1 MNHSQ
6 ASALNFLLSQ
16 SIVETA
22 LVPASSEPVVIGR
35 SLTPKAKRSKKG
47 AKAELAIAQATAD
60 ALQFAN
66 QRNTAPA
73 PTCEALPEAGSLSA
87 QDFIVAMR
95 RAKNR
100 DDQVRAIA
108 GYVGYSTTELFG
120 TQEMNARLSANRAI
134 TPHKTLNFTMPK
146 EEHNAWRSVAGT
158 VAGMPDDS
166 AKRLANLQAQERE
179 TTDERCK
186 WIADYN
192 NESLAWKDRITA
204 KGLFDVAGER
214 LESIRRDIA
223 SFSF

>member
-1 MNHSQ
+1 MNTSQ
-6 ASALNFLLSQ
+6 ASALNFLLAQ
-16 SIVETA
+16 SIVEVSTLPVSA
-22 LVPASSEPVVIGR
+22 EPVVIGR
-35 SLTPKAKRSKKG
+35 SLTPKVKRSKKG
-47 AKAELAIAQATAD
+47 AKAERAIAEATAD

-66 QRNTAPA
+66 QKNTAPA
-73 PTCEALPEAGSLSA
+73 PTCLALPEAGSLSP
-87 QDFIVAMR
+87 QEFIVAMR

-100 DDQVRAIA
+100 DEQVRAIA
-108 GYVGYSTTELFG
+108 GYTGYSSTELFG

-179 TTDERCK
+179 TTEERCK
-186 WIADYN
+186 WIAEYN
-192 NESLAWKDRITA
+192 NEGLSWADRITA

-214 LESIRRDIA
+214 LESIRKDIA
-223 SFSF
+223 SLTF